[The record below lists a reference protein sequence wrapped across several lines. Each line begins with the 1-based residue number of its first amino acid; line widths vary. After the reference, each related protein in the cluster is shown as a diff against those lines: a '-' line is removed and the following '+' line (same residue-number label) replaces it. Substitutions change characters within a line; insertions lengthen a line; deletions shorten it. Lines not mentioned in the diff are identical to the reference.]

1 LFTAG
6 LPPPRM
12 PRLHAV
18 HHTSLLRGSEKQT
31 MQIGEP
37 LRIIAVEPL
46 DPPVN
51 EPEEWPEP
59 LTTEPDPEEEVATK

>member
-1 LFTAG
+1 
-6 LPPPRM
+6 M

-37 LRIIAVEPL
+37 VRIIVVEPL
-46 DPPVN
+46 DPPVK
-51 EPEEWPEP
+51 EPEKWPEP